1 MLKIMKFLKPFIVLV
16 MIAVILL
23 YVQAMA
29 ELALPDYMSD
39 IVNYGIQQSGI
50 DNAIPSVITKED
62 MENLLIFSNNEEK
75 QSILANY
82 ELIDSS
88 NSKYQTFK
96 EIYTNLTNEQ
106 IYILKKIDKEEKA
119 QFEKL
124 IAQKVLS
131 VEGVRK
137 VLTGEI
143 PLDSSMG
150 NFTIPKGMDITTF
163 LHTLPKAKITEIA
176 DQVNAKFTVLGDKM
190 VIQASTAVLAKNYE
204 ELGMDI
210 KTTQRNYIL
219 KIGGIMILVTLLG
232 ALCTI
237 IVGLI
242 SSKIA
247 SGMGRNLRSELF
259 AKVENFS
266 NAEIDKFS
274 TASLITRT
282 TNDVTQIE
290 NLMVM
295 VIRMM
300 FYAPIIGI
308 GGVIRALDK
317 STSMSWIIAL
327 SVIVLLCLIG
337 FMFVI
342 AVPKFK
348 ILQKLVDKMNM
359 VTRESLTGIMVVR
372 AFNTQ
377 EFEERRFDD
386 ANTQLTSTSLFVNR
400 VMAFLMPAMMLIMN
414 GVTLLIVWIGA
425 HQIAE
430 STMLVGDMMAFM
442 QYALQIIF
450 SFVMLA
456 MMFIMVPRAA
466 VSAQRI
472 AEVLETD
479 LSINDPINP
488 KIFGKELKGDI
499 EFKNVSFTFPG
510 AEEDMLKNLSFK
522 IEAGKTTAI
531 IGATGSGK
539 TTLVNLIPR
548 FYDVTKGE
556 ILIDG
561 INIKDVTQHNLR
573 EIIGYIPQKASLF
586 SGTIESNL
594 KYANEY
600 ATKEEIDTAI
610 DIAQAREIINEK
622 DKKLK
627 THIAQGGKNVS
638 GGQKQRLSIARALI
652 KKPQIYL
659 FDDSFSA
666 LDFKTDSNLRK
677 ALKNKLGDSTVLIVA
692 QRISTIKN
700 ADQILVIDDGSI
712 VGIGTHNQLISNCD
726 TYREIAYSQLSKEE
740 LA

>member
-1 MLKIMKFLKPFIVLV
+1 MLKIVKFLKPFTVLLL
-16 MIAVILL
+16 IALVLL
-23 YVQAMA
+23 YVQAMG

-50 DNAIPSVITKED
+50 DNAIPNVITKED
-62 MENLLIFSNNEEK
+62 MGNLLVFSSDEEK
-75 QSILANY
+75 QIILANY

-88 NSKYQTFK
+88 SSEYETFK
-96 EIYTNLTNEQ
+96 DIYTNLKDEP
-106 IYILKKIDKEEKA
+106 IYILKKINKDDKA
-119 QFEKL
+119 QFETL
-124 IAQKVLS
+124 MAEKVLS

-137 VLTGEI
+137 VLVGEI

-150 NFTIPKGMDITTF
+150 EFTIPKGMDITTF
-163 LHTLPKAKITEIA
+163 LHILPKTKIKEIA
-176 DQVNAKFTVLGDKM
+176 DKVNAKFTVLGDKM
-190 VIQASTAVLAKNYE
+190 VIQASTAVLAQKYE
-204 ELGMDI
+204 QLGMDI
-210 KTTQRNYIL
+210 KVTQRNYIL
-219 KIGGIMILVTLLG
+219 KIGGIMILVTLLV

-237 IVGLI
+237 AVGLI

-259 AKVENFS
+259 TKIENFS

-327 SVIVLLCLIG
+327 SVIVLLGFIG
-337 FMFVI
+337 VMFVI

-348 ILQKLVDKMNM
+348 ILQKLVDKINM

-377 EFEERRFDD
+377 KFEEQRFDD
-386 ANTQLTSTSLFVNR
+386 ANTKLTSTSLFVNR

-414 GVTLLIVWIGA
+414 GVTLLIVWVGA

-472 AEVLETD
+472 SEVIETD
-479 LSINDPINP
+479 LSINDPIEP
-488 KIFGKELKGDI
+488 KTFGKELKGNI
-499 EFKNVSFTFPG
+499 EFKNVSFKFPG
-510 AEEDMLKNLSFK
+510 AEEAILKNLSFN

-548 FYDVTKGE
+548 FYDVTEGE

-573 EIIGYIPQKASLF
+573 DIIGYIPQKAALF

-594 KYANEY
+594 KYANEN
-600 ATKEEIDTAI
+600 ATKEEIDKAI

-622 DKKLK
+622 EKKLQ
-627 THIAQGGKNVS
+627 TRIAQGGKNVS
-638 GGQKQRLSIARALI
+638 GGQKQRLSIARALV

-677 ALKNKLGDSTVLIVA
+677 ALKKELGHSTVLIVA
-692 QRISTIKN
+692 QRISTIKT
-700 ADQILVIDDGSI
+700 ADQILVIEDGRI
-712 VGIGTHNQLISNCD
+712 VCMGTHNQLISSCD
-726 TYREIAYSQLSKEE
+726 TYKEIAYSQLSKEE